1 VIFALVIARPATAQ
15 QKVKT
20 RILFVL
26 DASGSMYARMETD
39 TRINV
44 AKKLMYK
51 IMDSMARAKDVEV
64 GLRVYG
70 HTSLPSRWDCK
81 DTKLEVPFKPNNHQE
96 IKDKVRTIVPR
107 GTTLI
112 AYALQQAAG
121 DFPLEPKVRNVIIL
135 ITDGI
140 EECQGDPCAVS
151 EALQSKGVVLKPFI
165 IGLGSTEDFR
175 RAFECVGR
183 YYDANTEEAFDNVL
197 NVVISQALNNTTAQ
211 VNLLDAFSK
220 PTETN
225 VNMTFYD
232 AQSGNLL
239 YNYMHTMNEKGK
251 PDTINL
257 DPVYKYRMVVHTIPP
272 VTLSDIE
279 VAAGKHTTIGV
290 DAAQGMLQVKIA
302 GLTNYQDLKCL
313 VKLPSDKSILHVQD
327 ANITEKYLTG
337 KYDVEVLT
345 VPRVRLKNI
354 EIKNNQTTS
363 IELPQPGKLSVAAFN
378 QQYVAD
384 IYQMERNELVWIMR
398 FPIESKLTNLMMQP
412 GKYKLI
418 YRARGSYR
426 SSQTFEREF
435 IINSGQ
441 ATNITM

>member
-1 VIFALVIARPATAQ
+1 M
-15 QKVKT
+15 
-20 RILFVL
+20 L

-51 IMDSMARAKDVEV
+51 IMDSLARATDVEV

-70 HTSLPSRWDCK
+70 HTSLPARWDCK
-81 DTKLEVPFKPNNHQE
+81 DTKLEVPFKPGNHQE
-96 IKDKVRTIVPR
+96 IKDKVKSIVPR

-232 AQSGNLL
+232 AQSGQML
-239 YNYMHTMNEKGK
+239 YNYMHTMNEKGR
-251 PDTINL
+251 PDTIQL
-257 DPVYKYRMVVHTIPP
+257 DPVYKYRMVVHTIPS
-272 VTLSDIE
+272 VSLNNIE
-279 VAAGKHTTIGV
+279 IAAGKHNTIGV
-290 DAAQGMLQVKIA
+290 DAPQGSLQIKIA

-313 VKLPSDKSILHVQD
+313 VRLPNDKNILHVQD
-327 ANITEKYLTG
+327 ANAIEKYLTG
-337 KYDVEVLT
+337 KYDLEVLT
-345 VPRVRLKNI
+345 LPRTRLRNI
-354 EIKNNQTTS
+354 EIKNNQNTT
-363 IELPQPGKLSVAAFN
+363 IELAQPGKLSIATFN
-378 QQYVAD
+378 QQYYAD
-384 IYQMERNELVWIMR
+384 IYQMERNELVWITR
-398 FPIESKLTNLMMQP
+398 LPIDNKLTTLMMQP

-418 YRARGSYR
+418 YRTKGSYR
-426 SSQTFEREF
+426 ASQTFEREF

-441 ATNITM
+441 ATHLTM

>member
-1 VIFALVIARPATAQ
+1 
-15 QKVKT
+15 
-20 RILFVL
+20 
-26 DASGSMYARMETD
+26 
-39 TRINV
+39 
-44 AKKLMYK
+44 
-51 IMDSMARAKDVEV
+51 
-64 GLRVYG
+64 
-70 HTSLPSRWDCK
+70 
-81 DTKLEVPFKPNNHQE
+81 
-96 IKDKVRTIVPR
+96 
-107 GTTLI
+107 
-112 AYALQQAAG
+112 
-121 DFPLEPKVRNVIIL
+121 
-135 ITDGI
+135 
-140 EECQGDPCAVS
+140 
-151 EALQSKGVVLKPFI
+151 VLKPFI